1 MRLKAFYRDNNN
13 SVNILEDFTDDN
25 GKLIEQN
32 IFQIMNMKNLKIQ
45 YIIIIYQKKW
55 VQIIQIK

>member
-25 GKLIEQN
+25 GKLIE
-32 IFQIMNMKNLKIQ
+32 
-45 YIIIIYQKKW
+45 
-55 VQIIQIK
+55 